1 VSPGKRAWIGLAIA
15 AAAVLSVDTAGW
27 WWWLRARATA
37 PENPGALAA
46 KLAGG
51 RAIAWPPVVERT
63 RRLALRDFGEV
74 PREVLA
80 PMLGRIGSLQAR
92 WMPAHPVGA
101 ANLARSALL
110 SGDVVEAEQQLAAAL
125 LRDPSL
131 PGLRRLRALT
141 LLADGR
147 VEPALAELAIAEAIA
162 PGLRSPPVDLTPG
175 QEAGVRMRG
184 LELRDSFY
192 PRRRVDNALAL
203 AGELR
208 RLGLDLEARQV
219 LAPLAAAPAV
229 QLELAQWSIDDGD
242 PAPARQHLEALL
254 AKPPAARG
262 QRARCWSLLAVA
274 RDLEGD
280 AAGALAAAQEALRL
294 DPGSPYPYLA
304 LATLAERRGDAPTA
318 LAHLRRA
325 WGMAPGDVRLLTRI
339 ARVAERADRGSDA
352 ALALAR
358 ALELEP
364 DSAPLAASLVSL
376 QLRQG
381 RFAEAASTLA
391 RALDRHPTDPALL
404 QLAQRLR
411 SEVGP
416 G

>member
-1 VSPGKRAWIGLAIA
+1 MSTGRRTWIGVAIA
-15 AAAVLSVDTAGW
+15 AAAVLMVDAAGW

-37 PENPGALAA
+37 PGNPGAVAAQLARGA
-46 KLAGG
+46 AV
-51 RAIAWPPVVERT
+51 AWPPVVVRS
-63 RRLALRDFGEV
+63 RRLALRDFGEA
-74 PREVLA
+74 PRAVLA
-80 PMLGRIGSLQAR
+80 PMLARLGSLQAR
-92 WMPAHPVGA
+92 WMPAHPAGP

-110 SGDVVEAEQQLAAAL
+110 SGDVTEAEKQLAAAL

-131 PGLRRLRALT
+131 PTLRRLRGLT
-141 LLADGR
+141 LLVSGR
-147 VEPALAELAIAEAIA
+147 VEPALAELAIAEAVA
-162 PGLRSPPVDLTPG
+162 PGLRSPPVELTAD
-175 QEAGVRMRG
+175 QEAAVRLRG

-192 PRRRVDNALAL
+192 PRRRIDNALAL

-208 RLGLDLEARQV
+208 RRGRELEAREG
-219 LAPLAAAPAV
+219 LALHAAAPAV
-229 QLELAQWSIDDGD
+229 QLELAQWCIEDGD
-242 PAPARQHLEALL
+242 PAAAKQLLEALL
-254 AKPPAARG
+254 ARPPAARA
-262 QRARCWSLLAVA
+262 QRVRCWSLLAVA

-280 AAGALAAAQEALRL
+280 SAGALAAAQEALRL
-294 DPGSPYPYLA
+294 DPGSPHPYLA
-304 LATLAERRGDAPTA
+304 LATLSERRGDAPTA
-318 LAHLRRA
+318 LGHLRRA
-325 WGMAPGDVRLLTRI
+325 WGMAPGDIHLLMRI
-339 ARVAERADRGSDA
+339 ARVAERADRASDA

-381 RFAEAASTLA
+381 RFAEAAGTLA

-411 SEVGP
+411 QEVGP